1 MRTAMKKFV
10 YPMQSILNIKNKLE
24 EQEKNNYGIAKAKL
38 IEEEH
43 KLMELVERKDSYEFQ
58 IKEAMSSTL
67 NIANIRRLEDAI
79 ESMKQ
84 FIKQQ
89 TKAVVKAE
97 QAVELAMQRLKSAM
111 IERKTH
117 DKLREN
123 AFDSYLK
130 EYAGEEMKEIDEL
143 VSFQYG
149 KKAKEIV

>member
-1 MRTAMKKFV
+1 
-10 YPMQSILNIKNKLE
+10 MQSILNIKNKLE

>member
-1 MRTAMKKFV
+1 MKKFV

-38 IEEEH
+38 MEEER
-43 KLMELVERKDSYEFQ
+43 KLMELIERKDSYEFQ
-58 IKEAMSSTL
+58 LREAMTSTL
-67 NIANIRRLEDAI
+67 NLAKIRRLVDAI

-89 TKAVVKAE
+89 RKAVVKAE
-97 QAVELAMQRLKSAM
+97 QAVDLAMQRLRNAM

-117 DKLREN
+117 DKLRES
-123 AFDSYLK
+123 AFDEYLK
-130 EYAGEEMKEIDEL
+130 EYVGEEMKEIDEL

-149 KKAKEIV
+149 KKAKENI

>member
-1 MRTAMKKFV
+1 MKKFV

-24 EQEKNNYGIAKAKL
+24 EQEKNNYGIAKARL
-38 IEEEH
+38 MEEEH

-58 IKEAMSSTL
+58 IKEAMTATL
-67 NIANIRRLEDAI
+67 NIVNIRRLEDAI

-84 FIKQQ
+84 LIKQQ
-89 TKAVVKAE
+89 RKAVVKAE
-97 QAVELAMQRLKSAM
+97 QAVDLAMQRLKSAM

-123 AFDSYLK
+123 AFDDYLK
-130 EYAGEEMKEIDEL
+130 EYVVEEMKEIDEL

-149 KKAKEIV
+149 KKAKENV

>member
-1 MRTAMKKFV
+1 MKKFV

-38 IEEEH
+38 MEEEH

-58 IKEAMSSTL
+58 IKEAMTATL

-84 FIKQQ
+84 LIKQQ
-89 TKAVVKAE
+89 RKAVVKAE
-97 QAVELAMQRLKSAM
+97 QVVDLAMQRLKSAM

-123 AFDSYLK
+123 AFDDYLK
-130 EYAGEEMKEIDEL
+130 EYVVEEMKEIDEL

-149 KKAKEIV
+149 KKAKENV

>member
-1 MRTAMKKFV
+1 MKKFI
-10 YPMQSILNIKNKLE
+10 YPMQNILNIKNKLE

-38 IEEEH
+38 MEEEQ
-43 KLMELVERKDSYEFQ
+43 KLTELVERKDSYEFQ
-58 IKEAMSSTL
+58 LKEAMSSTL
-67 NIANIRRLEDAI
+67 HLAKIRRLEDAV

-89 TKAVVKAE
+89 RKAVVKAE
-97 QAVELAMQRLKSAM
+97 QVVELALQRLSNAM

-123 AFDSYLK
+123 AFDGYLK

-149 KKAKEIV
+149 KKAKENV

>member
-1 MRTAMKKFV
+1 MKKFV

-24 EQEKNNYGIAKAKL
+24 EQEKNNYGIAKARL
-38 IEEEH
+38 MEEEH

-58 IKEAMSSTL
+58 IKEAMTATL
-67 NIANIRRLEDAI
+67 NIVNIRRLEDAI

-84 FIKQQ
+84 LIKQQ
-89 TKAVVKAE
+89 RKAVVKAE
-97 QAVELAMQRLKSAM
+97 QAVDLAMQRLKSAM

-123 AFDSYLK
+123 AFDDYLK
-130 EYAGEEMKEIDEL
+130 EYVVEEMKEIDEL

-149 KKAKEIV
+149 KKAEENV

>member
-1 MRTAMKKFV
+1 
-10 YPMQSILNIKNKLE
+10 MQNILNIKNKRE

-58 IKEAMSSTL
+58 IKEAMSSRL

-84 FIKQQ
+84 FIKEQR
-89 TKAVVKAE
+89 KAVVKAE
-97 QAVELAMQRLKSAM
+97 QAVDLAMQRLKSAM

-117 DKLREN
+117 DKLRDN
-123 AFDSYLK
+123 AFDGYLK

-149 KKAKEIV
+149 KKVKEIV